1 MDTVI
6 KVIEIWLVVAFIV
19 APLAGH
25 IIHRVSPT
33 DEGGE

>member
-1 MDTVI
+1 MHTLI

-25 IIHRVSPT
+25 IIHRVNPA